1 MAMKQAK
8 RAEGG
13 GRYWDNGRMK
23 LRSSACVSLPV
34 STIKAIVTVSTSI
47 HTDSLHSRNSANG
60 QESSTIEFT
69 KSGDPL
75 TMSYFDNLNNGPLNK
90 YKKNF
95 KNRKKVYRCV
105 LLSLN

>member
-1 MAMKQAK
+1 M
-8 RAEGG
+8 
-13 GRYWDNGRMK
+13 DNRRMK

-47 HTDSLHSRNSANG
+47 HTDSLPSQNSDNG

-75 TMSYFDNLNNGPLNK
+75 IMGYFDNLDNEPLNK
-90 YKKNF
+90 YKKIL
-95 KNRKKVYRCV
+95 KIEK
-105 LLSLN
+105 SL